1 MSQENISLELCDK
14 DMEGRAR
21 ALAAKQAR
29 SALMLGMAALA
40 NDGMRPEAKAMILG
54 RAMNLANEP
63 LPMAMLRVQYCRG
76 LLNSGCEN
84 PELVAKSLGTATA
97 RCVQLTGGCLRCAL
111 AEVMEGLPLTE
122 ELMQVV
128 NDAAAMKAGI
138 KDLGS
143 SGGMN

>member
-1 MSQENISLELCDK
+1 MSQENISLELCDR

-40 NDGMRPEAKAMILG
+40 NEGMRPEAKAMILG

-63 LPMAMLRVQYCRG
+63 LSMAMLRVQVCRG

-97 RCVQLTGGCLRCAL
+97 RCVQLLGGCLRCAL
-111 AEVMEGLPLTE
+111 IKATEGLPIDEKLC
-122 ELMQVV
+122 LIMA
-128 NDAAAMKAGI
+128 NAAAVKAGI
-138 KDLGS
+138 RVLES
-143 SGGMN
+143 SGVVN